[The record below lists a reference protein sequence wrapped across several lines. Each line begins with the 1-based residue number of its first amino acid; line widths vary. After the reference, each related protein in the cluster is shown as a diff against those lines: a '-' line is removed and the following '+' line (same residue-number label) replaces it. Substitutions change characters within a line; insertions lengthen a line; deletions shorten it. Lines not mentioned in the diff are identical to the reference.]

1 MKRILPYIFINGA
14 LVALAHPCQA
24 PIFPSYSYEQICNSC
39 DRPKKQFVSHAPAL
53 RCLFN
58 ATGNAIQDIIDLH
71 LNMISTET
79 FIVIGAT
86 LMPYL
91 VARQIDDHIQCHFFS
106 HTNHKNINQCPHW
119 CKSLV
124 RFGIG
129 VPIVAF
135 GSQLFLSRDP
145 EWQETAWML
154 LLGFPFVVFGK
165 DIIKTFDADFCLR
178 PWHEEFCHN
187 HKRGGGGFPSG
198 HMAEASFIAT
208 LYGLRFGPKLAVP
221 LTFFAATLGIIFIN
235 CNRHYL
241 SQLIAGAGLGAIYGI
256 AANKVIDRKLSER
269 WEIGPCFGR
278 DCVGIKGSYNF

>member
-1 MKRILPYIFINGA
+1 MKRILQYCLLISTSMA
-14 LVALAHPCQA
+14 LLHAYEPGM
-24 PIFPSYSYEQICNSC
+24 FPSYCHEPICRSC
-39 DRPKKQFVSHAPAL
+39 DRPKKPFVSGAPTL

-71 LNMISTET
+71 LNIISTET
-79 FIVIGAT
+79 FIVIAAT
-86 LMPYL
+86 MSPYL
-91 VARQIDDHIQCHFFS
+91 ISRQIDENIQCHFFS

-135 GSQLFLSRDP
+135 GSQLFLSKDP
-145 EWQETAWML
+145 EWRETAWML

-165 DIIKTFDADFCLR
+165 DVIKTFDADFCLR
-178 PWHEEFCHN
+178 PWHENFCQN

-208 LYGLRFGPKLAVP
+208 LYGMRFGPRLAVP
-221 LTFFAATLGIIFIN
+221 LTFFAAALGIIFIN

-256 AANKVIDRKLSER
+256 AANKVIDRKLCEN
-269 WEIGPCFGR
+269 WNMGL
-278 DCVGIKGSYNF
+278 CVNRHGAGIQATYQF

>member
-1 MKRILPYIFINGA
+1 MKRILYYFF
-14 LVALAHPCQA
+14 LMSMSA
-24 PIFPSYSYEQICNSC
+24 PSLCVYEPITFSSYSYERMCDSC
-39 DRPKKQFVSHAPAL
+39 DRPKKQFVSDAPTL
-53 RCLFN
+53 RCLLN
-58 ATGNAIQDIIDLH
+58 ATGNAIQDIINLH

-79 FIVIGAT
+79 FIVIAAT
-86 LMPYL
+86 MSPYL
-91 VARQIDDHIQCHFFS
+91 ISRQIDENIQCHFFS

-135 GSQLFLSRDP
+135 GSQLFLSKDP
-145 EWQETAWML
+145 EWRETAWML
-154 LLGFPFVVFGK
+154 LLGFPFVIFGK
-165 DIIKTFDADFCLR
+165 NIIKTFDADFCLR
-178 PWHEEFCHN
+178 PWHEDFCQN

-208 LYGLRFGPKLAVP
+208 LYGMRFGHKLAVP
-221 LTFFAATLGIIFIN
+221 LTFFAAALGIIFIN

-256 AANKVIDRKLSER
+256 AANKVIDHKLCQN
-269 WEIGPCFGR
+269 WNMGL
-278 DCVGIKGSYNF
+278 CVNRNGAGIKATYQF